1 MNADDVRAGARGRH
15 EPAVLV
21 AVVSDGTA
29 HNIGP
34 HSRPLDLALADDAD
48 LLADLGRIY
57 ATPLVIEPGEADELA
72 ATLHRLPDDVAAVF
86 LTRTTFTRSRVAQ
99 RRLLQLGGR
108 PMLTAEDA
116 TAVTLAAATLA
127 YLLRIGRDPGTA
139 RVLVVGA
146 VGMPTLALLLFST
159 GIGDISLWNR
169 SDQHWFP
176 LRHAVRDAD
185 VVIDLLRDHTLDELA
200 HDRPEGS
207 VIPAISLDARAV
219 AAPGILRALTHYPLG
234 TVQLGIE
241 HYRDCALAASTAT
254 PGRVRWPGFLRDHGI
269 TDAVEAAVHDRV
281 GSERRAVMR
290 RRD

>member
-1 MNADDVRAGARGRH
+1 MNTDDARAGAASGH
-15 EPAVLV
+15 EPAARV

-29 HNIGP
+29 HDLGP
-34 HSRPLDLALADDAD
+34 HSRPLDLALADDAE
-48 LLADLGRIY
+48 LLAGLGRID
-57 ATPLVIEPGEADELA
+57 AAPLVIEPGEAEDLA
-72 ATLHRLPDDVAAVF
+72 ARLHRLPDDVAAIF

-99 RRLLQLGGR
+99 RRLEQLGGR

-139 RVLVVGA
+139 RVLIVGA
-146 VGMPTLALLLFST
+146 ARMPSLSLLLFSI

-185 VVIDLLRDHTLDELA
+185 GVIDLLRDPTLDELA

-207 VIPAISLDARAV
+207 VIRAIALDARAV
-219 AAPGILRALTHYPLG
+219 AAPGILRALTHYSPG

-241 HYRDCALAASTAT
+241 HYRDCVLAAATAT
-254 PGRVRWPGFLRDHGI
+254 PARVRWPGFLRDHRI
-269 TDAVEAAVHDRV
+269 TDAVAAAVHDRV
-281 GSERRAVMR
+281 RSERRAVMR
-290 RRD
+290 RRQ